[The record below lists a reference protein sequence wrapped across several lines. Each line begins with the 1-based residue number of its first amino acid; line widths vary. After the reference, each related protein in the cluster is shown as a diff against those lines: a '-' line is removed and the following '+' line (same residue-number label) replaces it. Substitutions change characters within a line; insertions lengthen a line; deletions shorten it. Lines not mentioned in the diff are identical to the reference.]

1 MVVYSETMVKYK
13 KNTINKI
20 VFFFFWISISIQRVQ
35 GATWEG
41 QEPISEVEN
50 RSSSAAD
57 MWSTWAAKCGSTRE
71 GQEPISEVEN
81 RCSSAADMWRDVLS
95 PKGWTC
101 GGHHVG
107 AKKK

>member
-1 MVVYSETMVKYK
+1 MIKYK
-13 KNTINKI
+13 KNTTK
-20 VFFFFWISISIQRVQ
+20 FFSIQSVQ
-35 GATWEG
+35 GA
-41 QEPISEVEN
+41 
-50 RSSSAAD
+50 
-57 MWSTWAAKCGSTRE
+57 TRE